1 MSGLALQRRR
11 LSADERATFMASAR
25 EVLAGTPGVVVAFLF
40 GSAARDEP
48 SADLDVAVSF
58 EGPASEAGL
67 RQLEDRLAEIAPT
80 DHEVDV
86 RLLDGATPRFK
97 ANVLRD
103 AVLLFES
110 DEATRVK
117 RVARWSSEW
126 ADFEPV
132 WRRMR
137 DAMRDRW
144 LRG

>member
-1 MSGLALQRRR
+1 M
-11 LSADERATFMASAR
+11 
-25 EVLAGTPGVVVAFLF
+25 AFLF

-58 EGPASEAGL
+58 EEPSASRETEL
-67 RQLEDRLAEIAPT
+67 RQLEARLAESALA

-103 AVLLFES
+103 AVLLYAR
-110 DEATRVK
+110 DEKTRIE

-126 ADFEPV
+126 AGFEPV

-137 DAMRDRW
+137 GALRDRW

>member
-1 MSGLALQRRR
+1 M
-11 LSADERATFMASAR
+11 
-25 EVLAGTPGVVVAFLF
+25 LAGTPGVVVAFLF

-58 EGPASEAGL
+58 EPPSKAIDGIP
-67 RQLEDRLAEIAPT
+67 QLEARLAEIAPA

-86 RLLDGATPRFK
+86 RPLDGATPRFK

-103 AVLLFES
+103 AVLLFAR
-110 DEATRVK
+110 DERSRVE
-117 RVARWSSEW
+117 RVARWSGEW

-137 DAMRDRW
+137 GAMRDRW

>member
-1 MSGLALQRRR
+1 M
-11 LSADERATFMASAR
+11 FIASAR
-25 EVLAGTPGVVVAFLF
+25 DVVATTPGVALAFLF

-103 AVLLFES
+103 AVLVYAR
-110 DEATRVK
+110 DEKTRIE

-126 ADFEPV
+126 SDFEPV

-137 DAMRDRW
+137 GALRNRWMR
-144 LRG
+144 G